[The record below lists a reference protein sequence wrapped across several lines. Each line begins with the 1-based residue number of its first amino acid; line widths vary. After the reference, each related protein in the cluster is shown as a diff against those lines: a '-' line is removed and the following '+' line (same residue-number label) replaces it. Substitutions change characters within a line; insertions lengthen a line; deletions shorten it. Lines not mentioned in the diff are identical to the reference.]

1 MKGVPKRSRLST
13 QDLETLLGVTSALA
27 APFDLMTMLGAV
39 VDAAKQVL
47 KADRG
52 SVWLHEPSTDELVL
66 LIATGIAPVRVHSG
80 AGLVGACAR
89 ERAVINV
96 PDCYADA
103 RFDPAVDRATGYK
116 TRCMLT
122 LPLIDHHDRLVGVM
136 QVLNKAGGV
145 FDAADEQLATALA
158 AQCAVAL
165 QRVRMT
171 EQLIEGEKMR
181 QALEMAR
188 VVQMSTLPSSMPSVD
203 GYEVAC
209 TFRPAELTGGDTYD
223 VALIEP
229 GLLIVLGDAT
239 GHGIAPALTVTQM
252 QAMLRMAFRLGADL
266 DRAYVQVNNRLA
278 ETLAD
283 DRFVTAFIGLLDP
296 RTHALRFH
304 SGGQGPIFH
313 FRAAD
318 GAFERYK
325 PTSFPLGAMPL
336 ASARPSVTLA
346 LAPGDLLVLLSD
358 GFYEQLDASG
368 NEFGEQRVEALVR
381 ERHRDGAEAVRAGI
395 LAAVDAHA
403 GATPQADDMTAVIL
417 RRARPGMSRTFAR
430 DFASIDAMVSYSAEA
445 FDRLGI
451 DSGLLPAIDFVV
463 EELFT
468 NMVKY
473 AKGSTR
479 EVRMDV
485 FAIGG
490 GVEVTLTDHDVE
502 PFDVTRAP
510 DVDVAAP
517 VEARR
522 PGGLGLHL
530 IRRMVDAI
538 EYRYSDATRESRTTF
553 RKTAATAPHDGAGT
567 ATGG

>member
-1 MKGVPKRSRLST
+1 M
-13 QDLETLLGVTSALA
+13 
-27 APFDLMTMLGAV
+27 
-39 VDAAKQVL
+39 
-47 KADRG
+47 
-52 SVWLHEPSTDELVL
+52 
-66 LIATGIAPVRVHSG
+66 
-80 AGLVGACAR
+80 
-89 ERAVINV
+89 
-96 PDCYADA
+96 
-103 RFDPAVDRATGYK
+103 
-116 TRCMLT
+116 
-122 LPLIDHHDRLVGVM
+122 
-136 QVLNKAGGV
+136 

-188 VVQMSTLPSSMPSVD
+188 IVQMSTPPSSMPSVD

-296 RTHALRFH
+296 RTYALRFH

-313 FRAAD
+313 FRASD
-318 GAFERYK
+318 GAFERQA
-325 PTSFPLGAMPL
+325 SRRRSARRDAAL
-336 ASARPSVTLA
+336 ASARPSVTLT
-346 LAPGDLLVLLSD
+346 LAPGDLSCCCPT
-358 GFYEQLDASG
+358 ASTSSLTRRATSSASVAWRRSCASATATARRG
-368 NEFGEQRVEALVR
+368 
-381 ERHRDGAEAVRAGI
+381 GARRSSRPSTRTGT
-395 LAAVDAHA
+395 
-403 GATPQADDMTAVIL
+403 TPQADEMTAGIL
-417 RRARPGMSRTFAR
+417 RRAGLGMSRTFAR

-451 DSGLLPAIDFVV
+451 DPALLAAIDFVV

-510 DVDVAAP
+510 DVDVGAP